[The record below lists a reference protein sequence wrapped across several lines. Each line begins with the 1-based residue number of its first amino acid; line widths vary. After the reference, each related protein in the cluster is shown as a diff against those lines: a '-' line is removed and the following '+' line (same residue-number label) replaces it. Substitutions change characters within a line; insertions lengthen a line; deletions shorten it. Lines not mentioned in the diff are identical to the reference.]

1 MPSGRA
7 DTDSNRNQTVNKLEL
22 LKAIYNALQWDK
34 LYEAMPEATRQQ
46 VDELFQELRQRLSQ
60 EAAPSEGPAVQEEP
74 APMVPTAPPEAV
86 AGGEAWLYC
95 DGASKGNPGP
105 AAVGV
110 VLTTPQGEEVTAW
123 GAPIGRATNNVAEY
137 RAVIEALKKALE
149 LKVRRVR
156 ILCDSELLIRQVQ
169 GAYKVKSP
177 GLKALHAEAT
187 GLLGRF
193 ERWEARRISRAQNA
207 KADALAARAAKP
219 PRSEAR

>member
-1 MPSGRA
+1 
-7 DTDSNRNQTVNKLEL
+7 VNKLEL
-22 LKAIYNALQWDK
+22 LRAIYNALQWDR
-34 LYEAMPEATRQQ
+34 LYQAMPEATRQQ

-74 APMVPTAPPEAV
+74 APPIVPPEAV
-86 AGGEAWLYC
+86 AGGEAWVYC

-110 VLTTPQGEEVTAW
+110 VLTTPQGEEVLAW

-177 GLKALHAEAT
+177 GLKALHAEAV

-193 ERWEARRISRAQNA
+193 ERWEARHITRAQNA
-207 KADALAARAAKP
+207 KADALAARHARP
-219 PRSEAR
+219 PRSDAR